1 MVKSVFDPGL
11 CRQDW
16 WSLMRGWMARLDGV
30 KRSGSGIYKTGIYKK
45 RIREAI
51 DEARA
56 RNEIDGKDPG

>member
-30 KRSGSGIYKTGIYKK
+30 KRSGSGIYQK